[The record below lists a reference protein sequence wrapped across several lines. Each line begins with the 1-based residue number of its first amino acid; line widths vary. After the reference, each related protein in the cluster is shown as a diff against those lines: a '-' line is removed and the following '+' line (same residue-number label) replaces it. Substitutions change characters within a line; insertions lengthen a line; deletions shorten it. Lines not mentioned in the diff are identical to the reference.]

1 MFKPAAIVSLALIF
15 LCSPVLADSAEL
27 VRMVSVTGTVET
39 KVAPDMVVWRI
50 SFSDADPALKAAKD
64 ASDANVKA
72 ILGLRRKLDIADGDL
87 QTSTINIR
95 KEYHEDERGRRQG
108 FKQFRVYRS
117 VTIRQHDLERLDEF
131 IDAFVASADME
142 VSFSYQYSKIHET
155 RAETRL
161 KALKIA
167 RDKAEALAEVGGAKL
182 GKVLTINEHGGS
194 SRGNFHS
201 QLSNNS
207 YISLPRDPG
216 TDVASSTFVPGAID
230 VKMTIY
236 ATFELE

>member
-1 MFKPAAIVSLALIF
+1 MFKPAAVVSFVLI
-15 LCSPVLADSAEL
+15 LLSSPAFADSSDP
-27 VRMVSVTGTVET
+27 VRAISVTGTVET

-50 SFSDADPALKAAKD
+50 SFSDTDPALKAAKA

-72 ILGLRRKLDIADGDL
+72 ILALQDDLDIEDGDL

-95 KEYHEDERGRRQG
+95 KEYHEDERGRRLD
-108 FKQFRVYRS
+108 FKHFRVYRS
-117 VTIRQHDLERLDEF
+117 VTIRQRDLTRLDEF

-167 RDKAEALAEVGGAKL
+167 REKAAALAEVGGAEL
-182 GKVLTINEHGGS
+182 GKVLTIDEHGS
-194 SRGNFHS
+194 DNRNP
-201 QLSNNS
+201 LSNFRQNAYS
-207 YISLPRDPG
+207 GPQNPG
-216 TDVASSTFVPGAID
+216 ADVASSTFVPGAID